1 MTVRKPVDSTAAK
14 GPHALNPS
22 PLLIRGGFEK
32 QLLYDGGFICSG
44 DYYGFGHLAV

>member
-1 MTVRKPVDSTAAK
+1 MTVSKSVDSTAAK
-14 GPHALNPS
+14 GPHTLDPS

-44 DYYGFGHLAV
+44 DYYGSRYMAV